1 MKKNPFRCHGGAGIS
16 DCSHALAWE
25 HTPETLLRP
34 DVTNTLRY
42 SLGLAYDPVG
52 NLAQLT
58 YADSAAE
65 QFSYDP
71 VRNLVQ
77 ATNPL
82 GTVTAYGYDSLR
94 RMLSQSVAGETIATT
109 AYDSQDNVTGVTD
122 ARNHSTSSS
131 YDDFG
136 RVRSQVSPDSGS
148 VSMEYDAAGNLIAQS
163 NGRGQSIS
171 LSYDALNRP
180 MSLSYSGAARAI
192 EFSYDTVLPGRL
204 SSIEDIESSRGFSYN
219 SLGQITT
226 ESSTQGTF
234 TATMGYGYDSATG
247 DLNAITYPS
256 GAVLSLTRDQNGQI
270 SALHFGDQVVASNIS
285 RLGFGPVQ
293 SLTLGNGVQVERS
306 YDQRYQVSR
315 ILADSADYGYSRD
328 AAGQVTSI
336 SGIEEPNLENGLTTY
351 AINPENNQLTAVEG
365 VQNYSYDA
373 DGNLSSDGQRSYS
386 WDALNR
392 LVRVEE
398 NGVELASYGY
408 DSQNRR
414 IRKTTNGRT
423 VYYHYDLDNQLLA
436 ETLADGTP
444 LREYV
449 YLDGEP
455 LAVRVHDINPGMYFY
470 VNDHLGTPQ
479 QLMNLSREVA
489 WKAAYLPFGAA
500 QVRVGTITNNLRF
513 PGQYYDAETGLHY
526 NWNRYYNPAI
536 GRYISADPIGLEG
549 GMNLYAYVDNDP
561 VNAVDPEGLVDKWYG
576 HNEPEF
582 RDWVHKLKQEEKIPA
597 NKNFTQKEL
606 NELKQEWKDLGKP
619 RGKGG
624 KSGRGGKFRGP
635 RGIKCAGILGLIGIT
650 LDAIEAQ
657 ELYEQCKKD
666 PCECSNE
673 DCT

>member
-1 MKKNPFRCHGGAGIS
+1 M
-16 DCSHALAWE
+16 
-25 HTPETLLRP
+25 
-34 DVTNTLRY
+34 
-42 SLGLAYDPVG
+42 
-52 NLAQLT
+52 
-58 YADSAAE
+58 
-65 QFSYDP
+65 
-71 VRNLVQ
+71 Q

-94 RMLSQSVAGETIATT
+94 RMLTQSVAGETIATT
-109 AYDSQDNVTGVTD
+109 AYDSQDKVTGVTD

-148 VSMEYDAAGNLIAQS
+148 VSMEYDAAGNPIAQR

-192 EFSYDTVLPGRL
+192 EFSYDTALPGRL
-204 SSIEDIESSRGFSYN
+204 SSIEDVESSHSFSYN

-226 ESSTQGTF
+226 KSSTQGTF

-270 SALHFGDQVVASNIS
+270 SSLRFGDQVVASNIS

-293 SLTLGNGVQVERS
+293 SLTLGNGVQAERS

-373 DGNLSSDGQRSYS
+373 DGNLSSDGQRSYI

-414 IRKTTNGRT
+414 IRKTANGRT

-479 QLMNLSREVA
+479 QLMNLSREVV

-500 QVRVGTITNNLRF
+500 QIRVGTITNNLRF

-536 GRYISADPIGLEG
+536 GRYISADPVGLEG

-561 VNAVDPEGLVDKWYG
+561 VNWSDPNGLTRFQFAAGVHLPIRLYPVSAG
-576 HNEPEF
+576 VTAGNLGGGPEVTF
-582 RDWVHKLKQEEKIPA
+582 GSYYDAGVMIGVGDFSDECG
-597 NKNFTQKEL
+597 KNAGNVIGFG
-606 NELKQEWKDLGKP
+606 LG
-619 RGKGG
+619 RY
-624 KSGRGGKFRGP
+624 
-635 RGIKCAGILGLIGIT
+635 AGIQLTLRKNAQLFHPSTWIDGIT
-650 LDAIEAQ
+650 AGLGIAIASPITLTVPLPQ
-657 ELYEQCKKD
+657 NGK
-666 PCECSNE
+666 
-673 DCT
+673 